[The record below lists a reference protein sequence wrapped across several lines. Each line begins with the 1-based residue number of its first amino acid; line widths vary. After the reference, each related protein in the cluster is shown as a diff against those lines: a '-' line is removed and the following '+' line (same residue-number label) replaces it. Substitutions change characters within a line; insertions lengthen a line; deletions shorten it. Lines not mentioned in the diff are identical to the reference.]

1 MNENKT
7 AEDKDINLIA
17 IKSLIECID
26 NRDIAEGGIFLDDDN
41 AEFVADILRYHYK
54 LLTSKN
60 KMGEVAKI
68 FGKELGKEFIVNDE
82 YRKKMICKITER
94 GLFFYHDSYEAWWQD
109 SGLLSEL
116 ITGEAVITNERD
128 MQNK

>member
-7 AEDKDINLIA
+7 AENKDIKLIA

-54 LLTSKN
+54 LLTLKN
-60 KMGEVAKI
+60 KMAEVAKM
-68 FGKELGKEFIVNDE
+68 FGKKLDEEFIVNDE

-94 GLFFYHDSYEAWWQD
+94 GLFFYYGAYEAWWQD

-116 ITGEAVITNERD
+116 LIGKAVIINE
-128 MQNK
+128 

>member
-54 LLTSKN
+54 SLTTKN
-60 KMGEVAKI
+60 KMGEVAKM
-68 FGKELGKEFIVNDE
+68 FGKELGEEFEVRAFSYII
-82 YRKKMICKITER
+82 KTKFTEF
-94 GLFFYHDSYEAWWQD
+94 GLEEHFFTSEW
-109 SGLLSEL
+109 LLNGEL
-116 ITGEAVITNERD
+116 LQMLLTGEAVITNE
-128 MQNK
+128 

>member
-1 MNENKT
+1 MNEN
-7 AEDKDINLIA
+7 KDINLIA

-54 LLTSKN
+54 SLTSKN

-68 FGKELGKEFIVNDE
+68 FEKKLGEEFKIIHMSVTNTVKFTADGLE
-82 YRKKMICKITER
+82 MYYGLSKKWII
-94 GLFFYHDSYEAWWQD
+94 S
-109 SGLLSEL
+109 SGLLEAL
-116 ITGEAVITNERD
+116 LTGEAVITNE
-128 MQNK
+128 